1 MRMVSTSSRISTSFT
16 LGVTTENITDFSVAS
31 RPSVLSTSLLAVPRP
46 RAVNTTGAPNA
57 R

>member
-1 MRMVSTSSRISTSFT
+1 MSMVSTSSRISTSFT